1 MIKKNYQYLYISI
14 LYLLVIIHRFRVN
27 KIDQNIFYGHGLQ
40 EMAVQIPIHCIRSYK
55 EVVRLNNCLSSSQN
69 IFVISQNIT
78 IDGGFKSV

>member
-1 MIKKNYQYLYISI
+1 METKNNRIRNFGNKICLCNN
-14 LYLLVIIHRFRVN
+14 RFRVI
-27 KIDQNIFYGHGLQ
+27 KIDQNIFYEHGLQ